1 MLFCL
6 IVDLYLYFSCTMDK
20 KYVIRAFDRGIKGRF
35 DVLAEFYGPRL
46 FKIPAA
52 IMCEQIQ
59 DELGIRVTESSL
71 YNLKRRLKKTEG
83 FWVTLPEPA
92 KSSPDQQTQRGAENV
107 NQLVDQILQP
117 TKPTTSSDKFKI

>member
-1 MLFCL
+1 MKN
-6 IVDLYLYFSCTMDK
+6 K
-20 KYVIRAFDRGIKGRF
+20 KYVILAFDRGIKGRF

-83 FWVTLPEPA
+83 FWTSLPQPV
-92 KSSPDQQTQRGAENV
+92 KSSPDQSTPHGAENV
-107 NQLVDQILQP
+107 NRLIGQILQP
-117 TKPTTSSDKFKI
+117 TKPTNSNDDFKI